1 MKILIDCE
9 KLSCEV
15 FMRRGKQYLIL
26 LMSVVA
32 FLVLNI
38 QSANAKDELF
48 LAGVVRT
55 VVANSG
61 TVVVDVK
68 TEGCS
73 GIRSF
78 RADDISKLAASE
90 GKTISFFIDSSTC
103 KSGIIHKM
111 HGVTQLKG
119 GKR

>member
-1 MKILIDCE
+1 
-9 KLSCEV
+9 
-15 FMRRGKQYLIL
+15 MRRGKKYLIL

-38 QSANAKDELF
+38 QSVKAKDELF

-55 VVANSG
+55 VIANSG

-78 RADDISKLAASE
+78 RTDNISTLVASE
-90 GKTISFFIDSSTC
+90 GKAISFFIESSTC
-103 KSGIIHKM
+103 KSGVVYKM
-111 HGVTQLKG
+111 HGVTPLKG
-119 GKR
+119 GRR